1 MSTSISSPTSIAARR
16 APPRRSRTSPSASGT
31 SPTCP
36 PGPTSAACASSSP
49 GWSAGWGGCQRNSRT
64 SVAPDLL
71 GRVGRG
77 LERSA
82 LRARNGLRYV
92 RGTHRPALGATPKDV
107 VWKCD
112 KAQLWRYRGA
122 APLRCQQPLLIV
134 TSLVSRSY
142 ILDLLP
148 GSSSVEFLRAQGF
161 DVYLLDWGIP
171 DELDA
176 DNRLETYVDEY
187 LPRAVDAVLRHSEAD
202 ELSLAG
208 YCLGGVL
215 GTLYASGHADAR
227 VRNLILMATPVD
239 YGEMGP
245 MVAAMREGR
254 LDPDDLIDETGNVP
268 ADVLYSG
275 FFMLAPTTIVA
286 QRATLLEYLWNDEFV
301 RGFQAMAQWAR
312 DQVPFPGAAFRQ
324 VIDELVRENALMR
337 GSLWLGGR
345 EVDLARPSA
354 HVLNAMAENDTVVPR
369 AAAQPI
375 AELVGRPE
383 RRHELLL
390 PGGHVTFGTG
400 RSAFKHTLPRL
411 GDWIAAHSDERSR

>member
-1 MSTSISSPTSIAARR
+1 MALSPAAR
-16 APPRRSRTSPSASGT
+16 
-31 SPTCP
+31 
-36 PGPTSAACASSSP
+36 
-49 GWSAGWGGCQRNSRT
+49 
-64 SVAPDLL
+64 SV
-71 GRVGRG
+71 
-77 LERSA
+77 
-82 LRARNGLRYV
+82 RY
-92 RGTHRPALGATPKDV
+92 A
-107 VWKCD
+107 
-112 KAQLWRYRGA
+112 
-122 APLRCQQPLLIV
+122 QPLLIV

-148 GSSSVEFLRAQGF
+148 GSSAVEFLRAQGF

-187 LPRAVDAVLRHSEAD
+187 LPRAVDAVLRA
-202 ELSLAG
+202 LALRRALDG
-208 YCLGGVL
+208 RLL
-215 GTLYASGHADAR
+215 PRRRAR
-227 VRNLILMATPVD
+227 RALRQRPSRRARAQPVLMATPVD

-268 ADVLYSG
+268 ADVLYNG

-286 QRATLLEYLWNDEFV
+286 QRATLLEHLWNDEFV
-301 RGFQAMAQWAR
+301 KGFQAMAQWAR

-324 VIDELVRENALMR
+324 VIDDLVRDNALMS
-337 GSLWLGGR
+337 GALWLGGR
-345 EVDLARPSA
+345 EIDLGRTTAN
-354 HVLNAMAENDTVVPR
+354 VLNAMAENDTVVPR

-411 GDWIAAHSDERSR
+411 ADWIAAHSDERNR

>member
-1 MSTSISSPTSIAARR
+1 VPPQLSPADVLARANR
-16 APPRRSRTSPSASGT
+16 
-31 SPTCP
+31 
-36 PGPTSAACASSSP
+36 
-49 GWSAGWGGCQRNSRT
+49 
-64 SVAPDLL
+64 D
-71 GRVGRG
+71 
-77 LERSA
+77 LERSF

-92 RGTHRPALGATPKDV
+92 RGTHRPQLGATPKDV
-107 VWKCD
+107 VWQRD
-112 KAQLWRYRGA
+112 KAQLWRYRGGPIRYA
-122 APLRCQQPLLIV
+122 QPLLIV

-148 GSSSVEFLRAQGF
+148 GSSAVEFLRAQGF
-161 DVYLLDWGIP
+161 DVYLLDWGVP
-171 DELDA
+171 DEFDA

-187 LPRAVDAVLRHSEAD
+187 LPRAVDAVVRHSGCD
-202 ELSLAG
+202 ELTMAG

-215 GTLYASGHADAR
+215 SMLYVNGHLDER

-239 YGEMGP
+239 YSEMGP
-245 MVAAMREGR
+245 MVGALLEGR
-254 LDPDDLIDETGNVP
+254 LDPDDLIDGTGNVP

-286 QRATLLEYLWNDEFV
+286 QRATLLENLWNDEFV

-324 VIDELVRENALMR
+324 LVDELVRENALMR
-337 GSLWLGGR
+337 GTIWLGGR
-345 EVDLARPSA
+345 EIDLSRTGAN
-354 HVLNAMAENDTVVPR
+354 VLNAMAEQDTVVPR

-383 RRHELLL
+383 RRDELLL

-411 GDWIAAHSDERSR
+411 AQWIASHSDPREDERNR

>member
-1 MSTSISSPTSIAARR
+1 M
-16 APPRRSRTSPSASGT
+16 PPQVNPA
-31 SPTCP
+31 
-36 PGPTSAACASSSP
+36 
-49 GWSAGWGGCQRNSRT
+49 
-64 SVAPDLL
+64 DLL
-71 GRVGRG
+71 ARANRDV
-77 LERSA
+77 ERSL

-92 RGTHRPALGATPKDV
+92 RGTHRPTLGASPKDV
-107 VWKCD
+107 VWERD
-112 KAQLWRYRGA
+112 KAQLWRYKRPPA
-122 APLRCQQPLLIV
+122 RPIRYVQPLLIV

-148 GSSSVEFLRAQGF
+148 GSSAVEFLRAQGF

-187 LPRAVDAVLRHSEAD
+187 LPRAVDAVVRHSGCDA
-202 ELSLAG
+202 LSMAG

-215 GTLYASGHADAR
+215 ATLYVNGHLDER
-227 VRNLILMATPVD
+227 VKNLILMATPFD
-239 YGEMGP
+239 YREMGA

-268 ADVLYSG
+268 ADVLYRG

-286 QRATLLEYLWNDEFV
+286 QRATLLEHLWNDEFV
-301 RGFQAMAQWAR
+301 NGFQAMAQWAR

-324 VIDELVRENALMR
+324 VIEALVRENALMS

-345 EVDLARPSA
+345 EIDFARTTA
-354 HVLNAMAENDTVVPR
+354 NVLNAMAGNDTVVPM

-375 AELVGRPE
+375 ANLVGRPD
-383 RRHELLL
+383 RRQEMVV

-400 RSAFKHTLPRL
+400 RSAFKHTLPML
-411 GDWIAAHSDERSR
+411 AAWIAAHSDERSR

>member
-1 MSTSISSPTSIAARR
+1 M
-16 APPRRSRTSPSASGT
+16 
-31 SPTCP
+31 
-36 PGPTSAACASSSP
+36 
-49 GWSAGWGGCQRNSRT
+49 
-64 SVAPDLL
+64 
-71 GRVGRG
+71 
-77 LERSA
+77 
-82 LRARNGLRYV
+82 
-92 RGTHRPALGATPKDV
+92 
-107 VWKCD
+107 
-112 KAQLWRYRGA
+112 
-122 APLRCQQPLLIV
+122 LIV

-161 DVYLLDWGIP
+161 DVYLLDWGVP

-187 LPRAVDAVLRHSEAD
+187 LPRAVDAVLRHSGAD
-202 ELSLAG
+202 ELTMAG

-215 GTLYASGHADAR
+215 ATLYVNGHLDER
-227 VRNLILMATPVD
+227 VRNLLLMATPVD
-239 YGEMGP
+239 YTEMGA

-286 QRATLLEYLWNDEFV
+286 QRATLLENLWNDEFV
-301 RGFQAMAQWAR
+301 KGFQAMAQWAR
-312 DQVPFPGAAFRQ
+312 DQVPFPGAAFR
-324 VIDELVRENALMR
+324 ELIESIVRDNALMR
-337 GSLWLGGR
+337 GELWLGGR
-345 EVDLARPSA
+345 QIRLDSTHAN
-354 HVLNAMAENDTVVPR
+354 VLNAMAEQDTVVPR

-375 AELVGRPE
+375 GELVGRPE
-383 RRHELLL
+383 NRQELLL

-411 GDWIAAHSDERSR
+411 AEWIAAHSDERNR